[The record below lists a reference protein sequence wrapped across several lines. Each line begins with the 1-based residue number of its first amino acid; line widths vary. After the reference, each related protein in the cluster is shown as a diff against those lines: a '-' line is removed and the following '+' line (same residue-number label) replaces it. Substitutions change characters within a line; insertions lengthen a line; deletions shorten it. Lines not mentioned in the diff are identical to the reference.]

1 MPAGAKGDLA
11 QFDLLHSSMRPVR
24 DPLKCL
30 IYSGSAVA
38 LRDVFVNGEQPVKD
52 RTMLALD
59 HDDALD
65 RLQEGP
71 QRALT
76 RVPELDRTKCSADEV
91 SAFSLPIDRT
101 ATAAPFRS
109 CI

>member
-1 MPAGAKGDLA
+1 
-11 QFDLLHSSMRPVR
+11 MRPVR

-30 IYSGSAVA
+30 IDSGSAVA
-38 LRDVFVNGEQPVKD
+38 LRDVCVNGGQPVKD
-52 RTMLALD
+52 RTILARD
-59 HDDALD
+59 QDDALD

-76 RVPELDRTKCSADEV
+76 RIPESDRTKRSADEV

-101 ATAAPFRS
+101 VTAAPFRS
-109 CI
+109 RI